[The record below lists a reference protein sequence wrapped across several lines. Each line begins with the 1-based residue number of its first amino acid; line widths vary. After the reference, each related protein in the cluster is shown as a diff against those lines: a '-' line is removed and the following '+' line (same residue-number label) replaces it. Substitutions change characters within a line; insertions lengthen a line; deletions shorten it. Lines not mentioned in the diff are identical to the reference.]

1 MEAINNLS
9 PLETYQEYLQQK
21 YPGIRVSNDLD
32 LWTELEKTNWDEPE
46 SALDLNNIAVLSLIE
61 AEKTDDLSIR
71 SLYVE
76 TAIEALTQGIEIE
89 NHPLCVA
96 HLALVYT
103 LLGELQQADKLAF
116 YTFVNTLQPAYQDNK
131 LSKGLIYLFP
141 RPKSLTQIHFEWME
155 VFLKAED
162 GYAQAL
168 LLFTEVLSTIH
179 SLIYHVKD
187 SRFLEFASQIAF
199 DLPFID
205 LRLGISG
212 LFKHQPEGLF
222 YLQRARK
229 NLPNNPLIIQSL
241 YLAYRDLQ
249 QYKIAQFWHQVGEEY
264 HQKMPQSSDWLWTQ
278 FPLDSPVTYVPFDE
292 DILLAVEA
300 SFQSI
305 VTSVLLS
312 QGEWFELEMEFW
324 RNQLQPGMTVI
335 DVGAN
340 VGVYTFSAA
349 RKVGKTGKVIAIEPF
364 TGCVNCLKSTCQVNS
379 LSQVQIYLG
388 AASDRNGKAF
398 LSLHAASE
406 INEVVPSELVTSPSP
421 NLVEINCL
429 TLDSLIESENL
440 NRVDWIKLDAEGHEM
455 QVLAGSE
462 QILRDFSPNIIYEN
476 IAGDKASNTPVAEFL
491 LSRGYFLFRYQ
502 PYLQQLI
509 PVESLE
515 DLQGN
520 LNIIAISANS
530 LED

>member
-9 PLETYQEYLQQK
+9 PLETYQQYLQQK

-32 LWTELEKTNWDEPE
+32 LWDEVEKTNWDEPE

-61 AEKTDDLSIR
+61 AEKTEDLSIR
-71 SLYVE
+71 SLYLE

-103 LLGELQQADKLAF
+103 LIGELQQADKLAF

-141 RPKSLTQIHFEWME
+141 RPKNLTQIHFEWME
-155 VFLKAED
+155 VFLQAED

-168 LLFTEVLSTIH
+168 LLFMEVLIK
-179 SLIYHVKD
+179 V
-187 SRFLEFASQIAF
+187 RFFYYNVGDTKFIQLASQMAL
-199 DLPFID
+199 DTVMID
-205 LRLGISG
+205 LFLAICG
-212 LFKHQPEGLF
+212 LFKHESAGLF

-229 NLPNNPLIIQSL
+229 NCPNNPLIIQCL
-241 YLAYRDLQ
+241 YLAYRNLKQ
-249 QYKIAQFWHQVGEEY
+249 SEIAQFWHQVGKEY

-278 FPLDSPVTYVPFDE
+278 LPLDSPVTYISFDE
-292 DILLAVEA
+292 DILLTVEA

-312 QGEWFELEMEFW
+312 QGDWFELEMEFW
-324 RNQLQPGMTVI
+324 RNQLEPGMTVI

-349 RKVGKTGKVIAIEPF
+349 RKVGKTGKVIAVEPF
-364 TGCVNCLKSTCQVNS
+364 AGCVNCLQSTCQVNS
-379 LSQVQIYLG
+379 FSQVQIYLG

-462 QILRDFSPNIIYEN
+462 RILTDFSPNIIYEN

-509 PVESLE
+509 PIESLE

-520 LNIIAISANS
+520 LNIIAISKS
-530 LED
+530 